1 MVRMLICGEINQ
13 EGLVGFLC
21 LGWHGSSLVRLSD
34 RSVASSYSFVLWWYT
49 SVFFHYMDFLSWQVA
64 NMWRL
69 ISRDI
74 LVQPVCVLCS
84 NAHEF
89 ISIYFLSARLLL
101 GFGIASMAVPSVSSN
116 IFDLYYQLVLVALWT
131 TRNLCYL
138 GVEVS
143 QSSNHWRERNVCI
156 FKNTLMSQEA
166 VFKVIDLG
174 MRDRLLSMPSMYA
187 SSAFPSLLELYFW

>member
-1 MVRMLICGEINQ
+1 
-13 EGLVGFLC
+13 
-21 LGWHGSSLVRLSD
+21 
-34 RSVASSYSFVLWWYT
+34 
-49 SVFFHYMDFLSWQVA
+49 
-64 NMWRL
+64 
-69 ISRDI
+69 
-74 LVQPVCVLCS
+74 
-84 NAHEF
+84 
-89 ISIYFLSARLLL
+89 
-101 GFGIASMAVPSVSSN
+101 MAVPSVSSN

-174 MRDRLLSMPSMYA
+174 MRDRLLSMPSVSA
-187 SSAFPSLLELYFW
+187 SSAFLSLLELYFW